1 MQVKLTVPSDLGGA
15 SLLGVHNWI
24 KSQVARS
31 NPGGSP
37 DYTIMDMN
45 GNQLTLSDVARN
57 PNTEIMVNVIDGV
70 RSNPQGYL
78 APVPGLEMEYPQLPR
93 SGNDVM
99 MLMPEDLDPTL
110 VQRIVAEQGLNRGLH
125 TLNRLLLMQSP
136 GEAVSPQTAAI
147 LQMGDKLRMSRAI
160 RSNPSDR
167 TPFTQ
172 RTPHYYSPEKALGTY
187 IANYTGAKDVTTGDA
202 QVAAMD
208 ARLANKYGLNEA
220 KIQVFARNV
229 LAEYLFAASAN
240 RGLLRTIVRNNP
252 DLREE
257 RELMQRLLAIFP
269 QQPRAFYEGSINV
282 FVANPLFIYPA
293 YADTLLTNGQINT
306 ILDFARDYPH
316 NMRGRN
322 LPRAMSSL
330 VYSIRGRSGYWSRLL
345 NATLGRRY
353 LFGSPS
359 VQLDS
364 ATHLDDQIE
373 AEGLRRVTRRFA
385 NDPEGRRQEYFRRFS
400 TDRPLAYF
408 SNLGGMYPT
417 VPSKWPPALVYAI
430 MDGFLE
436 KLGEIVNMEDPG
448 QFGFSPIR
456 MSGVFNTSQE
466 YTLQVPNPLLS
477 MTHPDTGETTYNWT
491 NGTPGNETVTLTM
504 PRDLNTLL
512 ATPENEAASGN
523 QTWDTIR
530 TIGEHP
536 GFDLASKGEISRLL
550 NLRTARGNLR
560 QPGNNWVRT
569 SVLRAIEEA
578 NREAIEAGSVIEGNL
593 EITSTNQISLLEMA
607 YHIAEIAQVKYN
619 YNARGDDFMFIMAM
633 CQISLDSLRQQVAP
647 AADPL
652 AGLIAPHAGA
662 GGPGL
667 IYPAEVAALP
677 GGVAAGEDVPNND
690 VAAAEILSLFE
701 EEPGIAEALDQADFE
716 VIEEIG
722 LGELLGPFRDA
733 DAPPAPG
740 DGGEAPL
747 QLGQGNNLLPVRQNP
762 GEMSTKA
769 QRVKL
774 LLKRIQSVNEQI
786 DRRVVLALKD
796 ALDQDA
802 KDFLDKVGQV
812 SLRTVSQASKAFD
825 SALMQLVATYKE
837 CIEQITDAIDDN
849 FNSIFESE
857 GKNLKYN
864 FESVAEIYQAL
875 NAADAMT
882 TNAKLRFESKLE
894 GFREHANV
902 IEGTAGATPGVVAA
916 IERAIAVNTEST
928 DIIIE
933 LDTTIEFIQD
943 AELILHTDGITGDGI
958 VRLYRAL
965 IMIAEKL
972 AEMVNA
978 INTLNKT
985 IGRGEDV
992 RSITKVGKSFNEI
1005 LEVIEHDLRTLDPIL
1020 YKDQINALR
1029 AIRPNDNY
1037 PQIKANVSEA
1047 IAVL

>member
-99 MLMPEDLDPTL
+99 MLMPDDLDPTL

-147 LQMGDKLRMSRAI
+147 LQMGDKLRMSRAV

-172 RTPHYYSPEKALGTY
+172 RTPHYYSPENALGEY
-187 IANYTGAKDVTTGDA
+187 MKDYAGAQGIVVDDSEARVL
-202 QVAAMD
+202 AAD
-208 ARLANKYGLNEA
+208 ARLASKYGLNET

-269 QQPRAFYEGSINV
+269 QQPKAFYQGSVNV

-293 YADTLLTNGQINT
+293 YADTLLTNRQINT

-330 VYSIRGRSGYWSRLL
+330 VYSIRGRNSYWSRLL

-359 VQLDS
+359 VRLDS
-364 ATHLDDQIE
+364 ATDLDDQID

-400 TDRPLAYF
+400 TDRPVAYF

-436 KLGEIVNMEDPG
+436 KLGEIVNMEDPT

-456 MSGVFNTSQE
+456 MTGMMQPMGEPEDLEISLNADHP
-466 YTLQVPNPLLS
+466 YTPVDNANVVTITYPGDVDTLVANNYNFATIRALGLNPL
-477 MTHPDTGETTYNWT
+477 
-491 NGTPGNETVTLTM
+491 PGGRPQYHATQQA
-504 PRDLNTLL
+504 L
-512 ATPENEAASGN
+512 AA
-523 QTWDTIR
+523 
-530 TIGEHP
+530 
-536 GFDLASKGEISRLL
+536 EISRQVAAH
-550 NLRTARGNLR
+550 RM
-560 QPGNNWVRT
+560 
-569 SVLRAIEEA
+569 
-578 NREAIEAGSVIEGNL
+578 NREPVPGEGTL
-593 EITSTNQISLLEMA
+593 SITATGQISLLEMA

-633 CQISLDSLRQQVAP
+633 CQISLNSLRRQVAP

-652 AGLIAPHAGA
+652 ANLIAPPAGG
-662 GGPGL
+662 GGPGRIL
-667 IYPAEVAALP
+667 PPQVGPLP
-677 GGVAAGEDVPNND
+677 GPVLAGADVPNDD
-690 VAAAEILSLFE
+690 VAAAEVINLAEDEPEIVNMFTPEEVEEFE
-701 EEPGIAEALDQADFE
+701 RIARQAGAEDALRA
-716 VIEEIG
+716 
-722 LGELLGPFRDA
+722 LGPILQEFRDA
-733 DAPPAPG
+733 DVPPARGP
-740 DGGEAPL
+740 DEPL

-762 GEMSTKA
+762 SGVSAKAKRAKQLLNRIKSTNA
-769 QRVKL
+769 
-774 LLKRIQSVNEQI
+774 QI
-786 DRRVVLALKD
+786 DRRVVMALRG
-796 ALDQDA
+796 ALNQDA
-802 KDFLDKVGQV
+802 HDFLNEV
-812 SLRTVSQASKAFD
+812 SEVSISTVYQASKAFD
-825 SALMQLVATYKE
+825 SALEQLVAAYKE

-849 FNSIFESE
+849 FNSIFE
-857 GKNLKYN
+857 GKAAVLKYN
-864 FESVAEIYQAL
+864 YESLAEIIQAL

-882 TNAKLRFESKLE
+882 NNAKLRFEAKLE
-894 GFREHANV
+894 AFRKHANV
-902 IEGTAGATPGVVAA
+902 IRGVAGASPSVVAA
-916 IERAIAVNTEST
+916 IERAIAVDAAST
-928 DIIIE
+928 DIILDLDNSME
-933 LDTTIEFIQD
+933 LLMD
-943 AELILHTDGITGDGI
+943 AEGMLNTDGISGTTI
-958 VRLYRAL
+958 LRVYRACL
-965 IMIAEKL
+965 SMVEQL
-972 AEMVNA
+972 AEMLEA
-978 INTLNKT
+978 IYTLNKA
-985 IGRGEDV
+985 IGKGEDK
-992 RSITKVGKSFNEI
+992 RSTAKVTKSIKEV
-1005 LEVIEHDLRTLDPIL
+1005 LEVIEHDLNSIDPVL
-1020 YKDQINALR
+1020 HA
-1029 AIRPNDNY
+1029 
-1037 PQIKANVSEA
+1037 PQIKALRDIKPESNYSQLKRAIDEA
-1047 IAVL
+1047 RAVL

>member
-31 NPGGSP
+31 NPGGTP
-37 DYTIMDMN
+37 DYTIMDMS

-57 PNTEIMVNVIDGV
+57 PNTEIMVNVIDGIK
-70 RSNPQGYL
+70 SNPQGYL

-136 GEAVSPQTAAI
+136 GESVSPQTAAI
-147 LQMGDKLRMSRAI
+147 LQMGDKLRMSRAV

-172 RTPHYYSPEKALGTY
+172 RTPHYYSPEKALGRY
-187 IANYTGAKDVTTGDA
+187 ITHATGAQGIEQVQPGDENTL
-202 QVAAMD
+202 AAD
-208 ARLANKYGLNEA
+208 ARLANKYGLNAA
-220 KIQVFARNV
+220 KIEVFARNV

-269 QQPRAFYEGSINV
+269 QQPKAFYQGSVNV

-293 YADTLLTNGQINT
+293 YADTLLTNQQINT
-306 ILDFARDYPH
+306 ILDFARDYPN

-322 LPRAMSSL
+322 LPRAISSL
-330 VYSIRGRSGYWSRLL
+330 VYSIRGRNSYWSRLL

-364 ATHLDDQIE
+364 ATDLDDQID

-385 NDPEGRRQEYFRRFS
+385 NDPEGRRQEYFRRFA

-436 KLGEIVNMEDPG
+436 KLGEIVSMDDPG
-448 QFGFSPIR
+448 SFGFSPIR
-456 MSGVFNTSQE
+456 LTGRIHALDNYTINVPDPFVPGGAGDDYAITAANGSNADNTITMQIPQDLEALTGNNLVWNHLRGMGFQIRSKFSSAGRQNNAVRAIALAAIHQAMQEAGVDQG
-466 YTLQVPNPLLS
+466 V
-477 MTHPDTGETTYNWT
+477 
-491 NGTPGNETVTLTM
+491 
-504 PRDLNTLL
+504 
-512 ATPENEAASGN
+512 EA
-523 QTWDTIR
+523 
-530 TIGEHP
+530 IGEV
-536 GFDLASKGEISRLL
+536 GFNATG
-550 NLRTARGNLR
+550 
-560 QPGNNWVRT
+560 
-569 SVLRAIEEA
+569 
-578 NREAIEAGSVIEGNL
+578 
-593 EITSTNQISLLEMA
+593 QISLLEMA

-633 CQISLDSLRQQVAP
+633 CQISLTSLRQQVAP
-647 AADPL
+647 AAPVNPL
-652 AGLIAPHAGA
+652 ANLIAPPAGGGEPGRILPPQVGPLPGPVLAGA
-662 GGPGL
+662 
-667 IYPAEVAALP
+667 
-677 GGVAAGEDVPNND
+677 DVPNDD
-690 VAAAEILSLFE
+690 VAGAELIDIIERDPNIIGEFSPEEQEAALGFI
-701 EEPGIAEALDQADFE
+701 GDM
-716 VIEEIG
+716 G
-722 LGELLGPFRDA
+722 LGPLVEELSEVMQGFQQEGPQG
-733 DAPPAPG
+733 APG

-747 QLGQGNNLLPVRQNP
+747 QLGQGRPLPVRQNP
-762 GEMSTKA
+762 GEISTRA
-769 QRVKL
+769 QRAKL
-774 LLKRIQSVNEQI
+774 LLNRIKSTNAQI
-786 DRRVVLALKD
+786 DRRVVMALKGALNLD
-796 ALDQDA
+796 AHEFLDQ
-802 KDFLDKVGQV
+802 V
-812 SLRTVSQASKAFD
+812 SEVSILTVHQASKAFD
-825 SALMQLVATYKE
+825 SSLKQLVATYKE

-864 FESVAEIYQAL
+864 YESLAEIYQAL
-875 NAADAMT
+875 NAADAMA

-894 GFREHANV
+894 GFRKHTNV
-902 IEGTAGATPGVVAA
+902 IRGIAGASPGVVAA
-916 IERAIAVNTEST
+916 IERAIAVDTSST

-933 LDTTIEFIQD
+933 LDDTIEFIQD
-943 AELILHTDGITGDGI
+943 AEAALNTDGITGDN
-958 VRLYRAL
+958 VLRVYRAL
-965 IMIAEKL
+965 LHMADKL
-972 AEMVNA
+972 AEMLEA
-978 INTLNKT
+978 IYTLNKA
-985 IGRGEDV
+985 IDKGKDK
-992 RSITKVGKSFNEI
+992 RSTAKVVKSVKEI
-1005 LEVIEHDLRTLDPIL
+1005 LEVIEHDLNTLNPVM
-1020 YKDQINALR
+1020 YQSQTQALR
-1029 AIRPNDNY
+1029 DINPESNY
-1037 PQIKANVSEA
+1037 PQLKRA
-1047 IAVL
+1047 IDDALAVL

>member
-1 MQVKLTVPSDLGGA
+1 MQVKLTVPSDLSGA

-99 MLMPEDLDPTL
+99 MLMPDDLDPTL

-147 LQMGDKLRMSRAI
+147 LQMGDKLRMSRAV

-172 RTPHYYSPEKALGTY
+172 RTPHYYSPEAALGRY
-187 IANYTGAKDVTTGDA
+187 ITHATGAQGIEQVQPGDENTL
-202 QVAAMD
+202 AAD

-269 QQPRAFYEGSINV
+269 QQPKAFYQGSVNV

-293 YADTLLTNGQINT
+293 YADTLLTNRQINT

-322 LPRAMSSL
+322 LPRGMSNL
-330 VYSIRGRSGYWSRLL
+330 VYSIRGRNSYWSRLL

-364 ATHLDDQIE
+364 ATDLDDQID

-400 TDRPLAYF
+400 TDRPVAYF

-436 KLGEIVNMEDPG
+436 KLGEIVSMDDPG
-448 QFGFSPIR
+448 SFGFSPIR
-456 MSGVFNTSQE
+456 LTGRIHALDNYTIEVPDPFVPGGAGDDYAITAANGSNADNTITMQIPQDLEALTGNNLVWDHLRGMGFQIRSKFSSAGRQNNAVRAIALAAIHQAMQEAGVDQG
-466 YTLQVPNPLLS
+466 V
-477 MTHPDTGETTYNWT
+477 
-491 NGTPGNETVTLTM
+491 
-504 PRDLNTLL
+504 
-512 ATPENEAASGN
+512 EA
-523 QTWDTIR
+523 
-530 TIGEHP
+530 IGEV
-536 GFDLASKGEISRLL
+536 GFNATG
-550 NLRTARGNLR
+550 
-560 QPGNNWVRT
+560 
-569 SVLRAIEEA
+569 
-578 NREAIEAGSVIEGNL
+578 
-593 EITSTNQISLLEMA
+593 QISLLEMA

-652 AGLIAPHAGA
+652 ANLIAPPAGG

-667 IYPAEVAALP
+667 IAPPVNALP
-677 GGVAAGEDVPNND
+677 GPVLAGADVPNDD
-690 VAAAEILSLFE
+690 VAAAEILNLFE
-701 EEPGIAEALDQADFE
+701 EEPGIAEVLDPADFE

-722 LGELLGPFRDA
+722 LGELLGPYRDA

-740 DGGEAPL
+740 EGEAPR
-747 QLGQGNNLLPVRQNP
+747 LLAEGRPLPAVMDNP
-762 GEMSTKA
+762 GGVLRNPAVSAKA
-769 QRVKL
+769 QRVKQ
-774 LLKRIQSVNEQI
+774 LLKRIQSVNSQI
-786 DRRVVLALKD
+786 DRRVVMALKE
-796 ALDQDA
+796 ALNQDA
-802 KDFLDKVGQV
+802 HDFLDEV
-812 SLRTVSQASKAFD
+812 SEVSIRTVKQASRAFD
-825 SALMQLVATYKE
+825 SSLIQLVSTYKE

-864 FESVAEIYQAL
+864 FESLAEIYQAL

-882 TNAKLRFESKLE
+882 TNAKLRFEAKLE
-894 GFREHANV
+894 GFRKHANV
-902 IEGTAGATPGVVAA
+902 IRGIAGASPGVVAA
-916 IERAIAVNTEST
+916 IERAIAVDTSST

-933 LDTTIEFIQD
+933 LDDAIEFIQD
-943 AELILHTDGITGDGI
+943 AELALNTDGITGDN
-958 VRLYRAL
+958 VLRVYRAL
-965 IMIAEKL
+965 LHMADKL
-972 AEMVNA
+972 AEMLEA
-978 INTLNKT
+978 IYTLNKA
-985 IGRGEDV
+985 IGKGEDK
-992 RSITKVGKSFNEI
+992 RSTAKVVKSVKEI
-1005 LEVIEHDLRTLDPIL
+1005 LEVIEHDLNT
-1020 YKDQINALR
+1020 INPVLHA
-1029 AIRPNDNY
+1029 
-1037 PQIKANVSEA
+1037 PQIKALRDIKPESNYSQLKRA
-1047 IAVL
+1047 IDDAMAVL

>member
-99 MLMPEDLDPTL
+99 MLMPDDLDPTL

-147 LQMGDKLRMSRAI
+147 LQMGDKLRMSRAV

-172 RTPHYYSPEKALGTY
+172 RTPHYYSPEAALGRY
-187 IANYTGAKDVTTGDA
+187 ITHATGAQGIEQVQPGDENTL
-202 QVAAMD
+202 AAD

-240 RGLLRTIVRNNP
+240 RGLLRTIVRNSP

-269 QQPRAFYEGSINV
+269 QQPKAFYQGSINV

-293 YADTLLTNGQINT
+293 YADTLLTNRQINT

-322 LPRAMSSL
+322 LPRGMSNL
-330 VYSIRGRSGYWSRLL
+330 VYSIRGRNSYWSRLL

-364 ATHLDDQIE
+364 ATDLDDQID

-385 NDPEGRRQEYFRRFS
+385 NDPEGRRQEYFRRFA

-436 KLGEIVNMEDPG
+436 KLGEIVSMDDPG
-448 QFGFSPIR
+448 SFGFSPIR
-456 MSGVFNTSQE
+456 LTGRIHALDNYTIEVPDPFVPGGAGDDYAITAANGSNADNTITMQIPQDLEALTGNNLVWDHLRGMGFQIRSKFSSAGRQNNAVRAIALAAIHQAMQEAGVDQG
-466 YTLQVPNPLLS
+466 V
-477 MTHPDTGETTYNWT
+477 
-491 NGTPGNETVTLTM
+491 
-504 PRDLNTLL
+504 
-512 ATPENEAASGN
+512 EA
-523 QTWDTIR
+523 
-530 TIGEHP
+530 IGEV
-536 GFDLASKGEISRLL
+536 GFNATG
-550 NLRTARGNLR
+550 
-560 QPGNNWVRT
+560 
-569 SVLRAIEEA
+569 
-578 NREAIEAGSVIEGNL
+578 
-593 EITSTNQISLLEMA
+593 QISLLEMA

-647 AADPL
+647 AAPVNPL
-652 AGLIAPHAGA
+652 AGLIAPPA
-662 GGPGL
+662 GGGGPLGG
-667 IYPAEVAALP
+667 IIAPPVNALP
-677 GGVAAGEDVPNND
+677 GAVEIGNAVPHAPAVN
-690 VAAAEILSLFE
+690 AAAAQADIENVLNEDNPEEAMELRDVLGEFRDLDVVPGFANLFNAVDE
-701 EEPGIAEALDQADFE
+701 AVAQQPLNNPRRATVRSARVERIKQNLEAL
-716 VIEEIG
+716 
-722 LGELLGPFRDA
+722 
-733 DAPPAPG
+733 
-740 DGGEAPL
+740 
-747 QLGQGNNLLPVRQNP
+747 QG
-762 GEMSTKA
+762 
-769 QRVKL
+769 
-774 LLKRIQSVNEQI
+774 INEQI
-786 DRRVVLALKD
+786 DDRVVRAIRGALNQE
-796 ALDQDA
+796 AH
-802 KDFLDKVGQV
+802 DFLDKAGQV

-825 SALMQLVATYKE
+825 SSLMQLVATYKE

-857 GKNLKYN
+857 AKNLKYN
-864 FESVAEIYQAL
+864 YESVAEIYQAL
-875 NAADAMT
+875 NAADAMA

-894 GFREHANV
+894 GFRDHTNV
-902 IEGTAGATPGVVAA
+902 MRGVAGASPGVVAA

-943 AELILHTDGITGDGI
+943 AELILNTDGITGDAV

-1020 YKDQINALR
+1020 YKDQIEALR

-1037 PQIKANVSEA
+1037 PQIKANVDEA
-1047 IAVL
+1047 LAVL

>member
-99 MLMPEDLDPTL
+99 MLMPDDLDPTL

-147 LQMGDKLRMSRAI
+147 LQMGDKLRMSRAV

-172 RTPHYYSPEKALGTY
+172 RTPHYYSPEEALGKY
-187 IANYTGAKDVTTGDA
+187 VREYMGADGVKVSEGEGRLIAADAK
-202 QVAAMD
+202 
-208 ARLANKYGLNEA
+208 LANKYALNQA
-220 KIQVFARNV
+220 KIQAFARNV

-293 YADTLLTNGQINT
+293 YADTLLTNRQINT

-316 NMRGRN
+316 NMRGRS
-322 LPRAMSSL
+322 LPRGMSNL
-330 VYSIRGRSGYWSRLL
+330 VYSIRGRNSYWSRLL

-364 ATHLDDQIE
+364 ATDLDDQID

-385 NDPEGRRQEYFRRFS
+385 NDPEGRRQEYFRRFA

-436 KLGEIVNMEDPG
+436 KLGEIVNMEDPT

-456 MSGVFNTSQE
+456 MTGRLRPANDEDTFMITVQDPFEPGRTFSLVYPDDMQE
-466 YTLQVPNPLLS
+466 IVEANYTF
-477 MTHPDTGETTYNWT
+477 
-491 NGTPGNETVTLTM
+491 
-504 PRDLNTLL
+504 
-512 ATPENEAASGN
+512 AA
-523 QTWDTIR
+523 
-530 TIGEHP
+530 
-536 GFDLASKGEISRLL
+536 
-550 NLRTARGNLR
+550 LRGPMNAPFG
-560 QPGNNWVRT
+560 QPGAAPQATRFRIPDGIVGSPGYPNNAAVR
-569 SVLRAIEEA
+569 SAA
-578 NREAIEAGSVIEGNL
+578 AEAIERALREGHHQALTEREGSEDGNVTGATNI
-593 EITSTNQISLLEMA
+593 EITSTHQISLLEMA

-647 AADPL
+647 AAPVNPL
-652 AGLIAPHAGA
+652 AGLIAPPA
-662 GGPGL
+662 GGGGPLGG
-667 IYPAEVAALP
+667 IIAPPVNALP
-677 GGVAAGEDVPNND
+677 GAVEIGNAVPHAPAVNAAAAQADIEDVLNEGDPDELAALGPMILNEFDQLDVVPGFADLFNEVERRAAQQPLNNPRRAT
-690 VAAAEILSLFE
+690 VRSARVERIKQNL
-701 EEPGIAEALDQADFE
+701 EAL
-716 VIEEIG
+716 
-722 LGELLGPFRDA
+722 
-733 DAPPAPG
+733 
-740 DGGEAPL
+740 
-747 QLGQGNNLLPVRQNP
+747 QG
-762 GEMSTKA
+762 
-769 QRVKL
+769 
-774 LLKRIQSVNEQI
+774 INEQI
-786 DRRVVLALKD
+786 DDRVVRAIRGALNQE
-796 ALDQDA
+796 AH
-802 KDFLDKVGQV
+802 DFLDQVGQV
-812 SLRTVSQASKAFD
+812 SLHTVSQASKAFD

-864 FESVAEIYQAL
+864 YESVAEIYQAL
-875 NAADAMT
+875 NAADAMA

-894 GFREHANV
+894 GFRDHTNV
-902 IEGTAGATPGVVAA
+902 MRGVAGASPGVVAA

-943 AELILHTDGITGDGI
+943 AELILNTDGITGDAV

-985 IGRGEDV
+985 IGRGEDE

-1020 YKDQINALR
+1020 YKDQIEALR

-1037 PQIKANVSEA
+1037 PQIKANVDEA
-1047 IAVL
+1047 LAVL

>member
-1 MQVKLTVPSDLGGA
+1 MQVKLTVPSDLGGT

-99 MLMPEDLDPTL
+99 MLMPDDLDPTL

-172 RTPHYYSPEKALGTY
+172 RTPHYYSPEEALGKY
-187 IANYTGAKDVTTGDA
+187 VREYMGADGVKVSEAEGRLIAADAK
-202 QVAAMD
+202 
-208 ARLANKYGLNEA
+208 LANKYALNQA
-220 KIQVFARNV
+220 KIEVFARNV

-269 QQPRAFYEGSINV
+269 QQPKAFYEGSVNV
-282 FVANPLFIYPA
+282 FVAHPLFIYPA
-293 YADTLLTNGQINT
+293 YADTLLTNRQINT

-316 NMRGRN
+316 NMRGRR
-322 LPRAMSSL
+322 LPAGMSGIVDHLRAQNDT
-330 VYSIRGRSGYWSRLL
+330 RSRYWSTFL
-345 NATLGRRY
+345 NFTIGRPY
-353 LFGSPS
+353 LTGSS
-359 VQLDS
+359 NERLDS
-364 ATHLDDQIE
+364 ATLLDNTIDMV
-373 AEGLRRVTRRFA
+373 GLRAITERFA
-385 NDPEGRRQEYFRRFS
+385 GDAEGRRQEYFRRFS
-400 TDRPLAYF
+400 PSRPLTYY

-436 KLGEIVNMEDPG
+436 KLGEIVDMEDPT

-456 MSGVFNTSQE
+456 MTGRLRPARDAERFMITVRDPFEQERTFNLVYPDDVQE
-466 YTLQVPNPLLS
+466 IVQANYTF
-477 MTHPDTGETTYNWT
+477 
-491 NGTPGNETVTLTM
+491 
-504 PRDLNTLL
+504 
-512 ATPENEAASGN
+512 EA
-523 QTWDTIR
+523 
-530 TIGEHP
+530 
-536 GFDLASKGEISRLL
+536 
-550 NLRTARGNLR
+550 LRGAMNAPFG
-560 QPGNNWVRT
+560 QPGAAPQATRFRIPDGIVGQPGYPNNAAVR
-569 SVLRAIEEA
+569 SAAAQAIERA
-578 NREAIEAGSVIEGNL
+578 MREGHHQELSAEELDGNAAGATNI
-593 EITSTNQISLLEMA
+593 EITSTHQISLLEMA

-633 CQISLDSLRQQVAP
+633 CQISLTSLRRQVAP
-647 AADPL
+647 AAPVNPL
-652 AGLIAPHAGA
+652 AGLIAPPPGA

-667 IYPAEVAALP
+667 IAPPVNALP
-677 GGVAAGEDVPNND
+677 GPVQAGQAVPHEPAVN
-690 VAAAEILSLFE
+690 AAAAQAEIENVVNEGNPDEVQNLGDILPQFRDLDVMPGFANLFNAVDE
-701 EEPGIAEALDQADFE
+701 AAAQQPLNNPRRATVRSARVERIKKNLEAL
-716 VIEEIG
+716 
-722 LGELLGPFRDA
+722 
-733 DAPPAPG
+733 
-740 DGGEAPL
+740 
-747 QLGQGNNLLPVRQNP
+747 QG
-762 GEMSTKA
+762 
-769 QRVKL
+769 
-774 LLKRIQSVNEQI
+774 INEQI
-786 DRRVVLALKD
+786 DDRVVRALKD
-796 ALDQDA
+796 ALNQDA
-802 KDFLDKVGQV
+802 HDFLDKAGQV

-825 SALMQLVATYKE
+825 SSLMQLVATYKE

-864 FESVAEIYQAL
+864 FESIAQIYQAL
-875 NAADAMT
+875 NAADAMA
-882 TNAKLRFESKLE
+882 TNAKLRFEAKLE

-902 IEGTAGATPGVVAA
+902 IRGTAGATPGVVAA
-916 IERAIAVNTEST
+916 IERALAVNTEST
-928 DIIIE
+928 EIIIE

-943 AELILHTDGITGDGI
+943 AELILNTDGITGDGI
-958 VRLYRAL
+958 LRLYRAL

-1020 YKDQINALR
+1020 YKDQISALR

-1037 PQIKANVSEA
+1037 PLIKANVEEA

>member
-57 PNTEIMVNVIDGV
+57 PNTEIMVNVIDGI

-78 APVPGLEMEYPQLPR
+78 APVAGLEMEYPQLPR
-93 SGNDVM
+93 SGNDIM

-172 RTPHYYSPEKALGTY
+172 RTPHYYSPEAALGRY
-187 IANYTGAKDVTTGDA
+187 IRQYSGATGIEMQQSNVLAEDAN
-202 QVAAMD
+202 
-208 ARLANKYGLNEA
+208 LANKYGLNEA

-229 LAEYLFAASAN
+229 LSEYLFAASAN

-269 QQPRAFYEGSINV
+269 QQPKAFYQGSVNV

-293 YADTLLTNGQINT
+293 YADTLLTNRQINT

-316 NMRGRN
+316 NMRGRR
-322 LPRAMSSL
+322 LPSAMSSL
-330 VYSIRGRSGYWSRLL
+330 VYNIRGRNSYWSRVL

-353 LFGSPS
+353 LFGSRTDR
-359 VQLDS
+359 LDS
-364 ATHLDDQIE
+364 ATDLDDQIE

-385 NDPEGRRQEYFRRFS
+385 NDPEARRQEYFRRFA
-400 TDRPLAYF
+400 TDRPVAYF

-436 KLGEIVNMEDPG
+436 KLGEIVNMEDPT

-456 MSGVFNTSQE
+456 MRGTIDRADAYELRIPNPFLAVPRGEGNNATTVNWTTDALDEADEFI
-466 YTLQVPNPLLS
+466 TLQMPADFTTLMEENITWATIRQLGFNL
-477 MTHPDTGETTYNWT
+477 DTKAQIS
-491 NGTPGNETVTLTM
+491 
-504 PRDLNTLL
+504 RDMGRQVSN
-512 ATPENEAASGN
+512 NEARAMVVDAITRAERN
-523 QTWDTIR
+523 AQA
-530 TIGEHP
+530 GEA
-536 GFDLASKGEISRLL
+536 GIEGTLEIS
-550 NLRTARGNLR
+550 
-560 QPGNNWVRT
+560 
-569 SVLRAIEEA
+569 
-578 NREAIEAGSVIEGNL
+578 
-593 EITSTNQISLLEMA
+593 STGQISLLEMA

-633 CQISLDSLRQQVAP
+633 CQISLTSLQGQVAP

-652 AGLIAPHAGA
+652 AGLIAPVGG
-662 GGPGL
+662 GGPGP
-667 IYPAEVAALP
+667 IMPPEVAALP
-677 GGVAAGEDVPNND
+677 GPVDAGANVPNND
-690 VAAAEILSLFE
+690 VAVAEVLNLAEQEPEIVNMFSEEEVAEFERVARQAGMIEIL
-701 EEPGIAEALDQADFE
+701 QA
-716 VIEEIG
+716 
-722 LGELLGPFRDA
+722 FRDA
-733 DAPPAPG
+733 AVQQAEPDDAQPPQLRQGA
-740 DGGEAPL
+740 DAPL
-747 QLGQGNNLLPVRQNP
+747 QLPPPRENP
-762 GEMSTKA
+762 GGVLRNPGISAKA
-769 QRVKL
+769 ERAKQ
-774 LLKRIQSVNEQI
+774 LLKRIKSTNAQI
-786 DRRVVLALKD
+786 DRRVVGALRGALNQD
-796 ALDQDA
+796 AHEFLDQ
-802 KDFLDKVGQV
+802 VGEV
-812 SLRTVSQASKAFD
+812 SIRTVRQASKAFD
-825 SALMQLVATYKE
+825 SALLQLVATYKE

-864 FESVAEIYQAL
+864 YESLAEIYQAL

-882 TNAKLRFESKLE
+882 TNAKLRFEAKLE
-894 GFREHANV
+894 GFRKHTNV
-902 IEGTAGATPGVVAA
+902 IRGIAGASPGLAPA
-916 IERAIAVNTEST
+916 IERAIAVNKSST

-933 LDTTIEFIQD
+933 LDSALEFIQD
-943 AELILHTDGITGDGI
+943 AEMLLNDDGITGDT
-958 VRLYRAL
+958 VLRLYRAL
-965 IMIAEKL
+965 LMMAESL
-972 AEMVNA
+972 TEMLNA
-978 INTLNKT
+978 INILNET
-985 IGRGEDV
+985 IGKGEDM
-992 RSITKVGKSFNEI
+992 RSTAKVGKSFEEI
-1005 LEVIEHDLRTLDPIL
+1005 LEVIEHDLSTINPVM
-1020 YKDQINALR
+1020 YQAQISALR

-1037 PQIKANVSEA
+1037 PQIKANISEA
-1047 IAVL
+1047 MAVL